1 MTMADVT
8 DSSFQQDVLQSDTPV
23 FVDFWAPWC
32 GPCKMVGPIV
42 DELRK
47 EYEGKLKVLKLNVDD
62 NPQTASQFSVM
73 SIPTMMIFKGG
84 QPVKSIVGAQPKE
97 SLKREIEEVL
107 TS

>member
-1 MTMADVT
+1 MADVT
-8 DSSFQQDVLQSDTPV
+8 DSSFQQEVLHSDIPV

-107 TS
+107 AS

>member
-1 MTMADVT
+1 MADVT
-8 DSSFQQDVLQSDTPV
+8 DSSFQQDVLHSDIPV

-107 TS
+107 AS

>member
-1 MTMADVT
+1 MADVT

-42 DELRK
+42 DELGK

-107 TS
+107 SS